1 MAEPAESLDAALA
14 QRLADR
20 LWPFARKG
28 QFPDAAGSMRARTV
42 RCKPFRK
49 AWTRNLTWQEE
60 QDCPGR
66 MWGDA
71 HVFPAYHRLPL
82 EAAGFRGLMAG
93 PVPGPSCWRATPDP

>member
-14 QRLADR
+14 QRLAYR

-28 QFPDAAGSMRARTV
+28 QFPDAAGPMRAGSV